1 VCAQEYPLQEEFQ
14 LFEQK
19 KIEWLSSN
27 ADQYVVIVGSK
38 VVGFYS
44 DYELGFKAG
53 LAAAGLGNPF
63 LLRQICAEEPVYLI
77 F

>member
-1 VCAQEYPLQEEFQ
+1 LNTQEHPLQEELRF
-14 LFEQK
+14 FEKNKQ
-19 KIEWLSSN
+19 EWLL
-27 ADQYVVIVGSK
+27 AHRDEFAVILGSK
-38 VVGFYS
+38 MIGFYS
-44 DYELGFKAG
+44 DYESGFKAG